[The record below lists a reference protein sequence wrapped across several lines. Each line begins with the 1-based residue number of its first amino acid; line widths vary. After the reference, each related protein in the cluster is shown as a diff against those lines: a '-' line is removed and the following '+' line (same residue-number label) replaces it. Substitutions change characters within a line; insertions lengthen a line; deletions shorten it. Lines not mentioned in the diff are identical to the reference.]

1 MENAN
6 DWNLSRSRY
15 WGIPIPIWSTKDG
28 TERKCISSI
37 EELKAECQK
46 AVDAGFMD
54 KNPLNKFSVGD
65 MSKENYDAVD
75 LHKHFVDTIVLTSK
89 SGNKMYRES
98 DLIDVWFD
106 QVYALC
112 STSLPI

>member
-1 MENAN
+1 MEQNKNAFRQLR
-6 DWNLSRSRY
+6 NLRQSV
-15 WGIPIPIWSTKDG
+15 
-28 TERKCISSI
+28 
-37 EELKAECQK
+37 K

-75 LHKHFVDTIVLTSK
+75 HKHFVDTIVLTSK

-98 DLIDVWFD
+98 DLMTYGLT
-106 QVYALC
+106 QALC
-112 STSLPI
+112 PMLVSLPI